1 MVIVITVASIFLFI
15 DFMLSIP
22 NINDAIV
29 KATPTIWLINSSLFR
44 NMAYFLFTH
53 HSLILFLNKDIK
65 IKKDSEIFANSPE
78 LRTSTFLS
86 IDSSI

>member
-15 DFMLSIP
+15 SFML

-29 KATPTIWLINSSLFR
+29 NAIPIIWLISFPLFK
-44 NMAYFLFTH
+44 NMSYFLFTI

-86 IDSSI
+86 IDSSM